1 MINPLVACF
10 LAPQNIVD
18 VQNVV
23 TVLIVVTV
31 ILDSLARLRQNS
43 PWVSRGFVV
52 KARVAYPICSREV
65 RGQGLERL

>member
-10 LAPQNIVD
+10 LASQDIVD
-18 VQNVV
+18 VQYVV
-23 TVLIVVTV
+23 TVLIVVTI
-31 ILDSLARLRQNS
+31 ILDSLAGLCQNS

-52 KARVAYPICSREV
+52 EAGVAYPICSREV